1 MIKITVAAP
10 LHTEQ
15 GKIHFLDPIQIEA
28 SWPICSLKA
37 HKEHEIHMI
46 IYDFFF
52 VNVGIE
58 ATFGRSYWIWTAPNA
73 PIGFD
78 FPLRAAILNALEQRA
93 NCWPPSGIGPSK

>member
-10 LHTEQ
+10 LHTER

-46 IYDFFF
+46 IYEFF
-52 VNVGIE
+52 
-58 ATFGRSYWIWTAPNA
+58 
-73 PIGFD
+73 
-78 FPLRAAILNALEQRA
+78 L
-93 NCWPPSGIGPSK
+93 